1 MNSAVADRRRGWL
14 AVAATAAVALAA
26 GAGVAWWPLR
36 PTPGAAVATTFLFE
50 QSFDDPDGR
59 AQPLS
64 QWRGKV
70 LVVNFWATWCPPCV
84 EEMPDLQR
92 VRDAYAERG
101 VEIIGVGIDSAQKIR
116 EFRDRLGIRL
126 PLLVAGA
133 GGSALA
139 RELGNAAGALPYTVL
154 VTPAGQVAQ
163 RKLGQIK
170 PDELRRWI
178 EAQL

>member
-1 MNSAVADRRRGWL
+1 MNAPADAARRNGLVVL
-14 AVAATAAVALAA
+14 AAGAAALAA
-26 GAGVAWWPLR
+26 GAGVAWWRLR
-36 PTPGAAVATTFLFE
+36 PAPAAQGAAEFLFE
-50 QSFDDPDGR
+50 QRFDDPDGR
-59 AQPLS
+59 PQPLS
-64 QWRGKV
+64 QWRGRV

-92 VRDAYAERG
+92 VRDANAARG
-101 VEIIGVGIDSAQKIR
+101 VEVIGIGIDSAQKVR
-116 EFRDRLGIRL
+116 EFRDRLDIRL

-154 VTPAGQVAQ
+154 LTPDGRVAQ

-170 PDELRRWI
+170 PDELQRWI
-178 EAQL
+178 DAQF